1 MGMEISETGRQGQR
15 MKQGENRDEWRS
27 VRGGMEIEQT

>member
-15 MKQGENRDEWRS
+15 MRQGENRDEQRS
-27 VRGGMEIEQT
+27 VRDVTEIEQT